1 MTATRRGPG
10 RPEVGPRIAVRLPPE
25 LIDRIDQRAE
35 EEQVPRAE
43 VIRRTLDR
51 HV

>member
-1 MTATRRGPG
+1 MTATRRRG

-35 EEQVPRAE
+35 DENVPRAE
-43 VIRRTLDR
+43 VIRRTLDE